1 LPYATPRDTRR
12 QQGRWDH
19 GRSYFDLVSTTSLII
34 ALAGALAAAAEFATK
49 EEAIAMVKKAVV
61 AQVLKPSDSAY

>member
-1 LPYATPRDTRR
+1 MVVRTST
-12 QQGRWDH
+12 
-19 GRSYFDLVSTTSLII
+19 LVSAASLII

-49 EEAIAMVKKAVV
+49 EEAIAMVKKTVV